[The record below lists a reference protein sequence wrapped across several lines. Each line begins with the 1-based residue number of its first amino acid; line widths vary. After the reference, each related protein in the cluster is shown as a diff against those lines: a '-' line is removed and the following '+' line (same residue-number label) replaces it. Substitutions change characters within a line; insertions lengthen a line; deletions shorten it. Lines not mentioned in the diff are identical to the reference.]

1 MNKKIINKNNVYN
14 ESFNEVRVVIDDNG
28 YVTNKKY
35 QVVFVDEYNN
45 WYLIGFFNNLKDA
58 EPELN
63 NCLHGYELD
72 DVEIDDEDMEDTEPQ
87 FGEGKS
93 LGELTEYAGTFNPVF
108 DRTICTTCG
117 YVAVR
122 GFVF

>member
-1 MNKKIINKNNVYN
+1 MNKKTINKNNVCD

-28 YVTNKKY
+28 CVTNKKY

-63 NCLHGYELD
+63 DCLKGYEM
-72 DVEIDDEDMEDTEPQ
+72 DDEDYDGKEPQ
-87 FGEGKS
+87 FGEGES

-108 DRTICTTCG
+108 DRTISTTCG